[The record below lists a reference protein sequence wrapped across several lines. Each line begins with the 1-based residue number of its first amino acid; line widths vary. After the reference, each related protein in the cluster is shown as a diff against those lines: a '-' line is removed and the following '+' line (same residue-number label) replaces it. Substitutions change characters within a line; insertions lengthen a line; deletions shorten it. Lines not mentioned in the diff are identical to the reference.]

1 MDAVELGEGSTGVGD
16 AVAVLQHGSA
26 AESGQLLR
34 STEFLVVSELGCL
47 LEQEHRECAP

>member
-26 AESGQLLR
+26 AENGQLLR
-34 STEFLVVSELGCL
+34 VSCGFRSGLPAQAG
-47 LEQEHRECAP
+47 AS